1 MTTGIAMEIGGD
13 HRGLFFSQCYSSTR
27 REYSMQQS
35 DITHT
40 FTNRIK
46 PTSVQENFGTG
57 CKAKLQKRERNMSHH
72 TKAVY
77 CIQPHVNLSCS
88 LSTSPNPLVY
98 RKKKKKNISMH
109 SSDWSLHKCKE
120 NSPAL
125 WENHGKEPNW
135 N

>member
-1 MTTGIAMEIGGD
+1 MEIGGD

-88 LSTSPNPLVY
+88 LSTSSNPLVY
-98 RKKKKKNISMH
+98 RKKKKKKKTLVCIPQTEAYTNARRTHQLYGKTMGR
-109 SSDWSLHKCKE
+109 SLIGTK
-120 NSPAL
+120 
-125 WENHGKEPNW
+125 
-135 N
+135 